1 MSEAETILDIHDGV
15 ATFTMN
21 RPKKLNAISQH
32 MFDCDFPELV
42 DRLETDDAIR
52 TLVLTGAGSNFCSGA
67 DVGRMGPDSLRTPE
81 QKKNG
86 LRQTLGWIY
95 RLANVNQPVIAA
107 VDGIAYGGGFS
118 LAMTAD
124 IILATPRARFCLVFG
139 RIGLVPDMAVTYF
152 LTRVIGPKKMKEL
165 AFTARNISAEEA
177 GALGIVNSLPAQ
189 GEVLTAAQEI
199 ARILTHGSQIA
210 IAQAKKL
217 INRSLDSSQMEMLEA
232 EVEAQPPCRDSD
244 FHAEAVHRFANKEPR
259 LYDWDAMMRTSKA
272 AE

>member
-139 RIGLVPDMAVTYF
+139 CIGLVV
-152 LTRVIGPKKMKEL
+152 
-165 AFTARNISAEEA
+165 
-177 GALGIVNSLPAQ
+177 VNLR
-189 GEVLTAAQEI
+189 E
-199 ARILTHGSQIA
+199 
-210 IAQAKKL
+210 
-217 INRSLDSSQMEMLEA
+217 
-232 EVEAQPPCRDSD
+232 
-244 FHAEAVHRFANKEPR
+244 
-259 LYDWDAMMRTSKA
+259 
-272 AE
+272 